1 MPLPPVVGS
10 YQPLLQL
17 ASGGMATVYAVR
29 QVGAGGFERIVVM
42 KRVHPHLVDN
52 REFREMFLDE
62 ARLSSLVKHP
72 NIVPIIDVAEEAGEL
87 FLIMEYVES
96 VSFAQLLRGLGGERL
111 APALASRIVTDVL
124 HGLHAAHEAVDLRGT
139 PMHIVH
145 RDVSPQN
152 IIVGVD
158 GTSRLID
165 FGIAKASSRLTPTTS
180 GMLKGKF
187 GYMAP
192 EQIRQ
197 QPLDRRVD
205 VFAAGVVLH
214 EALTGT
220 RLFAAGDEAD
230 ALLGVLIREVPDPS
244 SIVPE
249 LSKEIDAVVHRALAR
264 NRDDRYAS
272 AGELAAAVEAACPP
286 APPREVAALVARV
299 CAAPLDERRRTLQ
312 AAFGREM
319 EDVVF
324 DPTEPG
330 PVLPARVVTPELTTD
345 LTSSSGDTRGRR
357 MIFGISAL
365 VVAVAGVVVLAIARP
380 HAGAET
386 IPDSPVASSPPPTV
400 APPEPSPLPAI
411 APSAALAEA
420 RSASAPIPL
429 PSASSSGSAP
439 GATPRPYAKP
449 SPRPRPNS
457 EIHKNNPYLDH
468 GP

>member
-29 QVGAGGFERIVVM
+29 QVGAGGFQRIVVM
-42 KRVHPHLVDN
+42 KRVHPHLIDN

-96 VSFAQLLRGLGGERL
+96 VSFAQLLRALGDERL

-214 EALTGT
+214 ESLTGT

-249 LSKEIDAVVHRALAR
+249 LSKEIDAVVHRSGAQ
-264 NRDDRYAS
+264 
-272 AGELAAAVEAACPP
+272 
-286 APPREVAALVARV
+286 PRR
-299 CAAPLDERRRTLQ
+299 PMRERRR
-312 AAFGREM
+312 A
-319 EDVVF
+319 
-324 DPTEPG
+324 
-330 PVLPARVVTPELTTD
+330 
-345 LTSSSGDTRGRR
+345 GRR
-357 MIFGISAL
+357 
-365 VVAVAGVVVLAIARP
+365 
-380 HAGAET
+380 
-386 IPDSPVASSPPPTV
+386 D
-400 APPEPSPLPAI
+400 
-411 APSAALAEA
+411 
-420 RSASAPIPL
+420 RSRL
-429 PSASSSGSAP
+429 SSGS
-439 GATPRPYAKP
+439 
-449 SPRPRPNS
+449 SPRGRCARGARLRRAPRRAP
-457 EIHKNNPYLDH
+457 
-468 GP
+468 